1 MIFQKEWCRHGPDN
15 LEPEVMVPTKGEN
28 LQELCGND
36 QIRGLGGNSNDQ
48 RLKEFQAILG
58 PALRKGDL
66 GSLDAY
72 RVKKLLGMGGM
83 GCVFLGEDTRLSRDV
98 ALKVMRPGEVSKH
111 AALDRFMLEGRAAAS
126 IKNDHVVT
134 IHQVGDA
141 RGVVYMA
148 MELLRGA
155 PLDKWL
161 EKQSATGG
169 VQALVACR
177 IARDTLKGLAA
188 AHEVGLVHR
197 DIKPSNLWLEEG
209 TGRIKILDFGLTR
222 ASQHD
227 GTLTQEGMLVGT
239 PAYMSPEQAL
249 GRLVTPRS
257 DLFSLGTVLYQALG
271 GENPFLR
278 DSVAATLG
286 AIVNKAQGR
295 LVARRPDVP
304 AELSTFVD
312 RLLAK
317 NPNNRPASAALA
329 LRELQEVDR
338 LVRITSVS
346 AQGSRQPATTNSPI
360 KESVPQSQSLATNTA
375 DPGFKPMEYG
385 PDRSGRVPE
394 KGTIWTTGRKVAIAA
409 GCGAVLSLGLFLTG
423 RSERQPA
430 STPDAIQAE
439 RDASTNSTAIQ
450 AGSSTRSGETLPGFN
465 KEPTPSFQRKPLEPR
480 FMSLQAGSLVQ
491 RARLDSFRH
500 QNPGIILSCTWND
513 RQEVET
519 LSISGVLPR
528 NLEALANLTSLRE
541 ISAEPASD
549 RDPAL
554 NLSQLKGLSLDR
566 LRLPGRRVSGLQDLT
581 GHKLV
586 ELEAELG
593 TEGEKTAWSNL
604 VSLRKLNGKNRSSQS
619 GKTEESNP
627 PIFANSLVKK
637 EPVEK
642 TNSEKPAIGITATTT
657 KLQQTVPSQ
666 LPGGFDQKPV
676 AGSAQ
681 QSSVA
686 PGKNP
691 SQSAKKKPAPPPRGV
706 AWVNNRMV
714 ELAEQKERGT
724 SWKDTPLPPAI
735 LRGLRFGK
743 DRQPPGAGPEVAAT
757 THRGRKCLWPE
768 ELEGP
773 AYRQVR
779 DGLEREHLLGWGA
792 VSKGK
797 SARAHAEAGRNFV
810 ASAQQCLARDAG
822 LVTPDEYCRAK
833 RFLSGMEQEFK
844 AMAGESPNVVL
855 AGQWVPDPGSVKTIG
870 QLATFMAD
878 RSISLADTPEGSRRS
893 LDDLVHLIDGM
904 AKSSPGLFRQLAA
917 VSPTTGNGD

>member
-1 MIFQKEWCRHGPDN
+1 
-15 LEPEVMVPTKGEN
+15 MVPTKEDSLLDGFVNE
-28 LQELCGND
+28 QSPGVG
-36 QIRGLGGNSNDQ
+36 RHSTDQ
-48 RLKEFQAILG
+48 RLKDFQAILG

-66 GSLDAY
+66 GSLDGY

-83 GCVFLGEDTRLSRDV
+83 GCVFLGEDTRLSREV

-148 MELLRGA
+148 MELLRGT

-161 EKQSATGG
+161 EKQAANGG
-169 VQALVACR
+169 VQALNACR

-209 TGRIKILDFGLTR
+209 TGRVKILDFGLTR
-222 ASQHD
+222 ANQHD

-249 GRLVTPRS
+249 GKLVTPRS

-286 AIVNKAQGR
+286 AIVNKAQAR
-295 LVARRPDVP
+295 LVAKRPHVP
-304 AELSTFVD
+304 AELSAFVD

-346 AQGSRQPATTNSPI
+346 TQGSRQPATTNSPI
-360 KESVPQSQSLATNTA
+360 KGMVPQSKAPTTNTA
-375 DPGFKPMEYG
+375 DPGFQPMEYG
-385 PDRSGRVPE
+385 PDGSERVPE
-394 KGTIWTTGRKVAIAA
+394 KGTTWTTGRKVAIAA

-423 RSERQPA
+423 RGNRQPA
-430 STPDAIQAE
+430 SPPAANQAEKDASPNPAAIQPV
-439 RDASTNSTAIQ
+439 
-450 AGSSTRSGETLPGFN
+450 SSTQSGETLPGLN
-465 KEPTPSFQRKPLEPR
+465 KEPAPSFQSKPLEPR
-480 FMSLQAGSLVQ
+480 LTPLQAGTLLQ
-491 RARLDSFRH
+491 RAHLDNFRH
-500 QNPGIILSCTWND
+500 QNPGITFKCTWND

-519 LSISGVLPR
+519 LRLSGAFPR

-549 RDPAL
+549 RDPVL
-554 NLSQLKGLSLDR
+554 NLSQLKGLSLDC
-566 LRLPGRRVSGLQDLT
+566 LRLPGRRVSGLQDLA
-581 GHKLV
+581 GQKLV
-586 ELEAELG
+586 ELEAALG
-593 TEGEKTAWSNL
+593 SEGEKLAWINL
-604 VSLRKLNGKNRSSQS
+604 ASLRSLNGKTHISQS
-619 GKTEESNP
+619 GKTGESNQP
-627 PIFANSLVKK
+627 VPANSLVKQ
-637 EPVEK
+637 EPIAK
-642 TNSEKPAIGITATTT
+642 TSPEKPSNGTGLTTN
-657 KLQQTVPSQ
+657 LRQNSPPQ
-666 LPGGFDQKPV
+666 LPSGSDQKTADGP
-676 AGSAQ
+676 AQ
-681 QSSVA
+681 QSSVP

-691 SQSAKKKPAPPPRGV
+691 TPSAKKKPAPPPRGV
-706 AWVNNRMV
+706 AWINGRMV
-714 ELAEQKERGT
+714 DLAEQKGRGT

-735 LRGLRFGK
+735 LRGLRFGN
-743 DRQPPGAGPEVAAT
+743 DRQPPGAGQEVAT
-757 THRGRKCLWPE
+757 TTQGRRKCLWPE
-768 ELEGP
+768 ELDGP

-779 DGLEREHLLGWGA
+779 DGLEREHRLGWIA
-792 VSKGK
+792 VSNGK
-797 SARAHAEAGRNFV
+797 SPRAHAEAGRNFV
-810 ASAQQCLARDAG
+810 AIAQQCLARDAG

-844 AMAGESPNVVL
+844 AMAGENPNIVL

-904 AKSSPGLFRQLAA
+904 AKSNPGLFRQLAT
-917 VSPTTGNGD
+917 VSPATGNGD

>member
-1 MIFQKEWCRHGPDN
+1 MAPTQEDN
-15 LEPEVMVPTKGEN
+15 LLDGFVNEQSPDVGRHST
-28 LQELCGND
+28 D
-36 QIRGLGGNSNDQ
+36 R
-48 RLKEFQAILG
+48 RLKDFQAILG

-66 GSLDAY
+66 GSLDGY

-83 GCVFLGEDTRLSRDV
+83 GCVFLGEDTRLSREV

-148 MELLRGA
+148 MELLRGT

-161 EKQSATGG
+161 EKQAATGG
-169 VQALVACR
+169 VQALNACR

-209 TGRIKILDFGLTR
+209 TGRVKILDFGLTR
-222 ASQHD
+222 ARQQD

-249 GRLVTPRS
+249 GKLVTPRS

-286 AIVNKAQGR
+286 AIVNKAQAR
-295 LVARRPDVP
+295 LVAKRPDVP
-304 AELSTFVD
+304 AELSAFVD

-346 AQGSRQPATTNSPI
+346 AQGSRQPVTTNSPTRG
-360 KESVPQSQSLATNTA
+360 SVTQPQSPPTGPA

-385 PDRSGRVPE
+385 PDRSERVPE
-394 KGTIWTTGRKVAIAA
+394 NGTTWTTGRKVAIAA
-409 GCGAVLSLGLFLTG
+409 GCGAILSLGLFLTG
-423 RSERQPA
+423 RGNRQTASPPA
-430 STPDAIQAE
+430 ANQAEKDASPNPAAIQ
-439 RDASTNSTAIQ
+439 T
-450 AGSSTRSGETLPGFN
+450 GSSTQSVENYPDLN
-465 KEPTPSFQRKPLEPR
+465 KEPVPSFKSKPLEPR
-480 FMSLQAGSLVQ
+480 SMPLQASSLLQ
-491 RARLDSFRH
+491 RARFDSFRY
-500 QNPGIILSCTWND
+500 QNPGITFKCTWNE

-519 LSISGVLPR
+519 LSLSGALPM
-528 NLEALANLTSLRE
+528 NLEALANLISLRE

-549 RDPAL
+549 RDPVL

-566 LRLPGRRVSGLQDLT
+566 LRLPGRRVSGLQDLA

-586 ELEAELG
+586 ELEAALG
-593 TEGEKTAWSNL
+593 PEGEKLAWINL
-604 VSLRKLNGKNRSSQS
+604 VSLRTLNGKNRFSQP
-619 GKTEESNP
+619 GKAGESHQ
-627 PIFANSLVKK
+627 PISQNFLGNK

-642 TNSEKPAIGITATTT
+642 TSSEKPTNGTGLTTN
-657 KLQQTVPSQ
+657 LQQNTPPL
-666 LPGGFDQKPV
+666 LPGGSGQKTA
-676 AGSAQ
+676 AGTAQ
-681 QSSVA
+681 QSSV
-686 PGKNP
+686 PRGKNP
-691 SQSAKKKPAPPPRGV
+691 APSAKKKPAQPPRGV
-706 AWVNNRMV
+706 AWINDRMV
-714 ELAEQKERGT
+714 DLAEQKGRGI

-735 LRGLRFGK
+735 LRGLRFGN
-743 DRQPPGAGPEVAAT
+743 DRQPPGAGPEVAGT
-757 THRGRKCLWPE
+757 TQGGRKCLWPE
-768 ELEGP
+768 ELDGP

-779 DGLEREHLLGWGA
+779 DGLEREHRLGWGT

-797 SARAHAEAGRNFV
+797 SPRAHVEAGRNLV
-810 ASAQQCLARDAG
+810 ASAQKSLARDAG

-844 AMAGESPNVVL
+844 AMAGDNPNVVL
-855 AGQWVPDPGSVKTIG
+855 AGQWVPDPDSVKTIG

-878 RSISLADTPEGSRRS
+878 QSISLADTPEGSRRS

-904 AKSSPGLFRQLAA
+904 AKSNPGLFRQLAA
-917 VSPTTGNGD
+917 VSPATGNGD

>member
-1 MIFQKEWCRHGPDN
+1 MAPTQEDN
-15 LEPEVMVPTKGEN
+15 LLDGFVNEQSPDVGRHST
-28 LQELCGND
+28 D
-36 QIRGLGGNSNDQ
+36 R
-48 RLKEFQAILG
+48 RLKDFQAILG

-66 GSLDAY
+66 GSLDGY

-83 GCVFLGEDTRLSRDV
+83 GCVFLGEDTRLSREV

-148 MELLRGA
+148 MELLRGT

-161 EKQSATGG
+161 EKQAATGG
-169 VQALVACR
+169 VQALNACR

-209 TGRIKILDFGLTR
+209 TGRVKILDFGLTR
-222 ASQHD
+222 ARQQD

-249 GRLVTPRS
+249 GKLVTPRS

-286 AIVNKAQGR
+286 AIVNKAQAR
-295 LVARRPDVP
+295 LVAKRPDVP
-304 AELSTFVD
+304 AELSAFVD

-346 AQGSRQPATTNSPI
+346 AHGGRQPVTTNSPTRG
-360 KESVPQSQSLATNTA
+360 SVTQPQSPNTGPA

-385 PDRSGRVPE
+385 PDRSERVPE
-394 KGTIWTTGRKVAIAA
+394 NGTTWTTGRKVAMAA
-409 GCGAVLSLGLFLTG
+409 GCGAILSLGLFLTG
-423 RSERQPA
+423 RGNRQTASPPA
-430 STPDAIQAE
+430 ANQAEKDASPNPAAIQ
-439 RDASTNSTAIQ
+439 T
-450 AGSSTRSGETLPGFN
+450 GSSTQSAENYPDLN
-465 KEPTPSFQRKPLEPR
+465 KEPVPSFKSKPLEPR
-480 FMSLQAGSLVQ
+480 SMPLQANSLLQ
-491 RARLDSFRH
+491 RARFDSFRY
-500 QNPGIILSCTWND
+500 QNPGITFKCTWNE

-519 LSISGVLPR
+519 LSLSGALPM

-549 RDPAL
+549 RDPVL

-566 LRLPGRRVSGLQDLT
+566 LRLPGRRVSGLQDLA

-586 ELEAELG
+586 ELEAALG
-593 TEGEKTAWSNL
+593 PEGEKLAWINL
-604 VSLRKLNGKNRSSQS
+604 VSLRTLNGKNRFSQP
-619 GKTEESNP
+619 GKAGESHQ
-627 PIFANSLVKK
+627 PISQNFLGNK

-642 TNSEKPAIGITATTT
+642 TSSEKPTNGTGLTTNLKQNT
-657 KLQQTVPSQ
+657 PSL
-666 LPGGFDQKPV
+666 LPGGSGQKTA
-676 AGSAQ
+676 AGTAQ
-681 QSSVA
+681 QSSV
-686 PGKNP
+686 PRGKNP
-691 SQSAKKKPAPPPRGV
+691 APSAKKKPAQPPRGV
-706 AWVNNRMV
+706 AWINDRMV
-714 ELAEQKERGT
+714 DLAEQKGRGI

-735 LRGLRFGK
+735 LRGLRFGN
-743 DRQPPGAGPEVAAT
+743 DRQSPGAGPEVTGT
-757 THRGRKCLWPE
+757 TQGGRKCLWPE
-768 ELEGP
+768 ELDGP

-779 DGLEREHLLGWGA
+779 DGLEREHRLGWGT

-797 SARAHAEAGRNFV
+797 SPRAHVEAGRNLV
-810 ASAQQCLARDAG
+810 ASAQKSLARDAG

-844 AMAGESPNVVL
+844 AMAGDNPNVVL
-855 AGQWVPDPGSVKTIG
+855 AGQWVPDPDSVKTIG
-870 QLATFMAD
+870 QLATFMAE
-878 RSISLADTPEGSRRS
+878 RSISLADTLEGSRRS

-904 AKSSPGLFRQLAA
+904 AKSNPGLFRQLAA
-917 VSPTTGNGD
+917 VSPATGNGD